1 MREVSQVRVVV
12 ILWWGFLATN
22 QRKVRAIVLAANC
35 LISVGEGP
43 LAQGV
48 SRRKRDSMK

>member
-1 MREVSQVRVVV
+1 MREESWGRAVV

-22 QRKVRAIVLAANC
+22 QRKARVIVSPAAY

-43 LAQGV
+43 LTQRV
-48 SRRKRDSMK
+48 SREKGTQ